1 MRVDDDAAPIGIEL
15 DPRARLR
22 HYTGAFR
29 RRWFLVAVPVL
40 LGAMLGFFTAPQP
53 ASTKNGKPVQTTV
66 APSPYYK
73 AAHVLIQDNQ
83 TSSGSN
89 SSAPSVNL
97 AQTAYLVSTG
107 EIPAK
112 VAQTLGLSTDDV
124 EARLT
129 AVPRTDVNSIEVQAV
144 GADPAQA
151 VQIADTAAAELVATL
166 KAQADSAFTTQ
177 RDGLLAQI
185 TKLNQDLDDL
195 NTKIAANPPNR
206 TELEA
211 QQRSLSNQ
219 YSTVFQQFTDFANRP
234 APTAGLTTLSKAK
247 ARAITAS
254 EYRTFLQAIRDGA
267 VSGSTTTTTIAP
279 GAAEKVAAPGKPAG
293 AATRSIIGGIAGL
306 MLGVG
311 MVLLLDRFDGR
322 LRRREAVEAAT
333 GLVVVA
339 EIPPLPRKEAR
350 STHLQALDAP
360 RSRSAEAYR
369 VVRGAAVYALSSM
382 EAPPQANGTANPAAV
397 LMVTSARPGEGKTV
411 TASNLATVFAEGGLK
426 VLVINCDFRRPR
438 IHKYLLEQDGPGTEP
453 VDPPVFS
460 DDPATAAST
469 NGATPRLD
477 PTLPRSTRIPGVDL
491 ITGFGEHDPD
501 VNPLE
506 VLAKQNDII
515 ATQRAI
521 YDVIIL
527 DTAPFLTT
535 NDASELLRL
544 TDLVLVVVRS
554 GRTTAA
560 AAHRLSEVLQRFSA
574 PVLGVVFN
582 ASDEA
587 KGVQYYYYGYA
598 EPQGS
603 TPGDV
608 ATATSPMP
616 GEPKPDEPKAADPTS
631 DQSPPELLAPG
642 RRPPLHTGA
651 SESRPA
657 TETDS

>member
-311 MVLLLDRFDGR
+311 LVLLLDRFDGR
-322 LRRREAVEAAT
+322 LRRRDDVEAAT
-333 GLVVVA
+333 RFVVVA
-339 EIPPLPRKEAR
+339 EIPPLPRKESR
-350 STHLQALDAP
+350 STHLQALDSP

-382 EAPPQANGTANPAAV
+382 PPPKVNGTANPAAV
-397 LMVTSARPGEGKTV
+397 LMVTSAQPGEGKTV
-411 TASNLATVFAEGGLK
+411 TASNLATVFAEGGLQ
-426 VLVINCDFRRPR
+426 VLVLNCDFRRPR
-438 IHKYLLEQDGPGTEP
+438 IHKYLIEHDEP
-453 VDPPVFS
+453 TAAGAPAHGA
-460 DDPATAAST
+460 PAT
-469 NGATPRLD
+469 NGSAVRPD
-477 PTLPRSTRIPGVDL
+477 PTRPRPTRIPGVDL
-491 ITGFGEHDPD
+491 ITGIGENDPD

-506 VLAKQNDII
+506 VLALQNRII
-515 ATQRAI
+515 AARRAD

-535 NDASELLRL
+535 NDASELLRY
-544 TDLVLVVVRS
+544 TDLVLAVVRS
-554 GRTTAA
+554 GKTTAES
-560 AAHRLSEVLQRFSA
+560 AHRLSEVLRRFSA

-582 ASDEA
+582 ASEETSGA
-587 KGVQYYYYGYA
+587 QYYYYGYT
-598 EPQGS
+598 EPPGARDQPGAGPTGPGP
-603 TPGDV
+603 TPPAPARPTTGP
-608 ATATSPMP
+608 TSPAPPPHLVPEYVAPEDIAVGTPPP
-616 GEPKPDEPKAADPTS
+616 G
-631 DQSPPELLAPG
+631 Q
-642 RRPPLHTGA
+642 RPLHTGA
-651 SESRPA
+651 SEN
-657 TETDS
+657 